1 MQKLYV
7 VTRSNLSPGAIVA
20 QSCHAVSAFAVRFPD
35 EHRAWHAHGQ
45 NLVVLA
51 AHDESALDWLMRA
64 LEGVQQIPCV
74 AFFEPDLDNALTAFA
89 VSDRAAKLL
98 SQLPLALRAP
108 RCSDCKEGALV
119 PICAR
124 CAA

>member
-7 VTRSNLSPGAIVA
+7 VTRSDLSPGAIVA

-45 NLVVLA
+45 NLVVLGA
-51 AHDESALDWLMRA
+51 PDEQALDRLMNT
-64 LEGVQQIPCV
+64 LEDTHQIPCA
-74 AFFEPDLDNALTAFA
+74 AFFEPDLSDSLTAFA

-98 SQLPLALRAP
+98 SCLPLALRAP
-108 RCSDCKEGALV
+108 RC
-119 PICAR
+119 
-124 CAA
+124 AA